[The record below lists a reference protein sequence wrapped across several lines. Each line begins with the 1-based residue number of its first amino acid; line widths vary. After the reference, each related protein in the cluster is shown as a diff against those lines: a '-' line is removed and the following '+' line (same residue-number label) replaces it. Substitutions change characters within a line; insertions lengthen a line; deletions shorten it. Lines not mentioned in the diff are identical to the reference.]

1 MSKRFTETKKWS
13 DGWFLS
19 LANDY
24 RIIWLWLVDNCSIAG
39 FWKKDFESL
48 NFFCKPSSPIDELRF
63 KEIFNG
69 RCLDLE
75 QYFFIPKFL
84 KVQYPQGL
92 TSNKPLIISVRKE
105 LSKLLNNDYSM
116 IKQSLGNDYLIIPLH
131 SLMIKGKGKGKG
143 KGKDKDK
150 EYFEL
155 IKKEGMQGEGD
166 EREEVLGNLQ
176 EKKSDDEKFNL
187 FWEAYPKRKSKG
199 QAEKAWLK
207 IKPSEQLLAT
217 MLAKIEQATTSED
230 WMKEGGKYIPYPATW
245 LNAKGWEDEYKPAI
259 TQGTSK
265 TAGNWALL
273 EQRKREREKAGIQT

>member
-1 MSKRFTETKKWS
+1 MSKRFTDTEKYKKKFIRELPGAYKLFW
-13 DGWFLS
+13 
-19 LANDY
+19 DY
-24 RIIWLWLVDNCSIAG
+24 LYHDCSFAGIWYV
-39 FWKKDFESL
+39 DFEVAQIRIGKDMPKDKEEAIKLFNKHEQPIIIL
-48 NFFCKPSSPIDELRF
+48 NGGSKWFIKAFILFQYGELNSNNKLHLGVSRELE
-63 KEIFNG
+63 KEG
-69 RCLDLE
+69 V
-75 QYFFIPKFL
+75 FIPL
-84 KVQYPQGL
+84 KYPFEGA
-92 TSNKPLIISVRKE
+92 K
-105 LSKLLNNDYSM
+105 D
-116 IKQSLGNDYLIIPLH
+116 
-131 SLMIKGKGKGKG
+131 KG

-217 MLAKIEQATTSED
+217 MFAKIEQAKTSED
-230 WMKEGGKYIPYPATW
+230 WIKEGGKYIPYPATW

-273 EQRKREREKAGIQT
+273 EQRKREREKAEIQT